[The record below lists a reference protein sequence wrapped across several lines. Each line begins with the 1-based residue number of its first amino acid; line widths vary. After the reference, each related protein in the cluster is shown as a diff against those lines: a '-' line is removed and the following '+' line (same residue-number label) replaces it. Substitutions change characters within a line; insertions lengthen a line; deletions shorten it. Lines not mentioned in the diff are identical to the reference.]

1 MELIKE
7 ITKSKK
13 NGKAYTNFYL
23 LVNGTKV
30 YVAPAGQY
38 GTPFNKTQYALLNTL
53 SQEKKGE

>member
-7 ITKSKK
+7 ITVSTK
-13 NGKAYTNFYL
+13 NGKSYTNFYL

-38 GTPFNKTQYALLNTL
+38 GSAFNKTQYGLLNTL
-53 SQEKKGE
+53 SQAKKGE